1 MILIFGMIAEYVTS
15 AMRTTSLTVGMELDH
30 HLPGSVQSTTQQKL

>member
-15 AMRTTSLTVGMELDH
+15 AMRTTSLTVGMDH